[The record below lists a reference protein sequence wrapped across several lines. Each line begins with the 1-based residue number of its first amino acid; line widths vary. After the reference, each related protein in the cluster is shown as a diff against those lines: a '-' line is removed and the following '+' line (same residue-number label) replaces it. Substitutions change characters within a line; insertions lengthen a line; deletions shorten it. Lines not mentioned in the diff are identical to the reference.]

1 MKHYFC
7 IDMVLFFFYLKE
19 IAKLSWAYKLA
30 SATEGPKKKKREN
43 QLARL
48 FLASQKELKMLN
60 FKIDFLGNMF

>member
-1 MKHYFC
+1 MRHYFC
-7 IDMVLFFFYLKE
+7 IDTVLFFFYLKE
-19 IAKLSWAYKLA
+19 IAKLSWAYKRA
-30 SATEGPKKKKREN
+30 SATEGPKKKKKRN

>member
-30 SATEGPKKKKREN
+30 SATEGPKKKKKREPT
-43 QLARL
+43 
-48 FLASQKELKMLN
+48 SQIISGLPKRIEN
-60 FKIDFLGNMF
+60 AEF